1 MNKNESSSLLK
12 NTTQKISNWTDEEL
26 SEEGKW
32 LKETYN
38 K

>member
-1 MNKNESSSLLK
+1 MSRAYIGTYTKKDSQGIYK
-12 NTTQKISNWTDEEL
+12 VEL